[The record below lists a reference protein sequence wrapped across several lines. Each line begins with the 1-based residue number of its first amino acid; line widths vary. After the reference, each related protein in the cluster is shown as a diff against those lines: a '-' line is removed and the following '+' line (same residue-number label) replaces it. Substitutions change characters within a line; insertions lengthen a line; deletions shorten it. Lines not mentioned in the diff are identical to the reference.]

1 MLTVCLC
8 FYVLSVSVTWTPC
21 SATRPWTQASS
32 DRNDGAVGEEGL
44 TLYSLES
51 LNAQYTHTHTP
62 NTHPPPHQPTT
73 PCLPHSLLHS
83 PKRPQALEMHACVA
97 LLCGALSV
105 CEHGRMCVLVFI
117 WVLLFLS
124 SLSVCMCVCVF
135 VCVYMWTKEATM
147 STSFLTW

>member
-32 DRNDGAVGEEGL
+32 DRNDGGVGEEGL

-73 PCLPHSLLHS
+73 HYSLPPPTPC
-83 PKRPQALEMHACVA
+83 CI
-97 LLCGALSV
+97 ALSARRHWR
-105 CEHGRMCVLVFI
+105 CTHALPYCVGLC
-117 WVLLFLS
+117 
-124 SLSVCMCVCVF
+124 LSVSMVVCVCLF
-135 VCVYMWTKEATM
+135 VCTCGQKKQPWLPLF
-147 STSFLTW
+147 SLGNNHWCFFQICLC